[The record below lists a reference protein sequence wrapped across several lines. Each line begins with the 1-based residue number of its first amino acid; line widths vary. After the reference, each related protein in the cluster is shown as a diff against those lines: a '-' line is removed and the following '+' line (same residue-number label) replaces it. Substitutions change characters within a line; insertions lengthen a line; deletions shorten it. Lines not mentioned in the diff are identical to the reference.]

1 MRTVAAE
8 IGSAGRSY
16 DILWTISVVTPPGT
30 GADAVGAAVPVRE
43 IRSPNHTAR
52 RGTEWPDMVVLHYTG
67 MECAV
72 SAITRLCD
80 PTAEVSA
87 HYVIAENGAVTLLVD
102 ETLRAWHAGRAR
114 WGDVVDVN
122 SHAIGI
128 EIANPGQHL
137 GYPPFPEPQMAALDA
152 LLASILGRWRILPER
167 VVGHACIAP
176 GRKIDPGEKLD
187 WRRLSLLG
195 LAIWLDLDPA
205 DAADTQA
212 PHDASRFQSAA
223 RGIGYAVEMTGTWDE
238 QTRAVWRAFAMRFL
252 PGLAGAGPSRGLI
265 RHAARIARAWP
276 VRRAAE

>member
-87 HYVIAENGAVTLLVD
+87 FHTGVVQDHHIRPFGAAPRRVI
-102 ETLRAWHAGRAR
+102 
-114 WGDVVDVN
+114 
-122 SHAIGI
+122 
-128 EIANPGQHL
+128 
-137 GYPPFPEPQMAALDA
+137 
-152 LLASILGRWRILPER
+152 
-167 VVGHACIAP
+167 
-176 GRKIDPGEKLD
+176 
-187 WRRLSLLG
+187 
-195 LAIWLDLDPA
+195 
-205 DAADTQA
+205 
-212 PHDASRFQSAA
+212 
-223 RGIGYAVEMTGTWDE
+223 
-238 QTRAVWRAFAMRFL
+238 
-252 PGLAGAGPSRGLI
+252 
-265 RHAARIARAWP
+265 
-276 VRRAAE
+276 RRANLAHRDGG